1 MKDYSQLQTEIDHC
15 SKCGGCLV
23 ACPIYGELGVETM
36 GSRGRVFQVSQY
48 LQGNLELS
56 KKFAESMS
64 LCLLCKNCTATCP
77 NGVATDQLV
86 LAARKELVDNYGLP
100 IIKKTVFHHLL
111 KSNGR
116 LNFVARLLTVYQR
129 TGLRW
134 LVRKSR
140 LLKVFPADLE
150 AKEKLLPDIQGGW
163 PFRQEVSQ
171 RITVENPQ
179 KRVAY
184 FTGCMTN
191 YVFQNTGRSVLNV
204 LKENQ
209 VEVVIP
215 DQLCCGVPAEASGD
229 AQTTLQLA
237 AENVKHFSGLDVDVI
252 ITDCPSCG
260 MALKGYGKKL
270 GTEEAKAFSSKVK
283 DITQFLMHD
292 IELKIPAGNVP
303 VTVTYHD
310 PCHAVRGL
318 KLQKEPRELLKKITG
333 LTLKEMNG
341 ANQCCGSAG
350 SFNLSYYQISMKILE
365 KKLKNIT
372 DTGAEVVA
380 TACPA
385 CEMQIGHGVRQNQ
398 LTQKVMHPIELLSQA
413 YLAGEEIS
421 QPRIKNNNR

>member
-1 MKDYSQLQTEIDHC
+1 MKDYSHLQKEIDHC
-15 SKCGGCLV
+15 SKCGGCLA

-36 GSRGRVFQVSQY
+36 GSRGRVFLFSQY
-48 LQGNLELS
+48 LEGNLELS
-56 KKFAESMS
+56 KKFAEIMS

-86 LAARKELVDNYGLP
+86 LAARKELVGKYGLP
-100 IIKKTVFHHLL
+100 LIKKTVFHHLL

-116 LNFVARLLTVYQR
+116 LNLVAQLLTVYQR

-140 LLKVFPADLE
+140 LLKPFPSDLE
-150 AKEKLLPDIQGGW
+150 AKEKLLPDIQGGR
-163 PFRQEVSQ
+163 PFRQEVFQ
-171 RITVENPQ
+171 RISVESPQ
-179 KRVAY
+179 RRVAY

-191 YVFQNTGRSVLNV
+191 YVFQNTGKSVLNV
-204 LKENQ
+204 LKENH
-209 VEVVIP
+209 VEVFIP
-215 DQLCCGVPAEASGD
+215 EQLCCGVPAEASGD
-229 AQTTLQLA
+229 EKTMLHLA
-237 AENVKHFSGLDVDVI
+237 AENVKFFSKLEVDAI

-260 MALKGYGKKL
+260 MALKEYGEKL

-283 DITQFLMHD
+283 DITQFLMQD
-292 IELKIPAGNVP
+292 IELKIPISNAP

-310 PCHAVRGL
+310 PCHAIRGL
-318 KLQKEPRELLKKITG
+318 KIQNEPRELLKKIPG

-341 ANQCCGSAG
+341 ASQCCGSAG
-350 SFNLSYYQISMKILE
+350 SFNLSYYQISMQILD
-365 KKLKNIT
+365 KKLKNIA

-385 CEMQIGHGVRQNQ
+385 CEMQIGHGVRNNH

-413 YLAGEEIS
+413 YLAGDEV
-421 QPRIKNNNR
+421 

>member
-1 MKDYSQLQTEIDHC
+1 MKDYSHLQKEIDHC

-36 GSRGRVFQVSQY
+36 GSRGRVFLVSQY

-86 LAARKELVDNYGLP
+86 LAARQDLVGKYGLP
-100 IIKKTVFHHLL
+100 FIKKTVFHHLL

-116 LNFVARLLTVYQR
+116 LNLVARLLTVYQR

-140 LLKVFPADLE
+140 LLKPFPSDLE
-150 AKEKLLPDIQGGW
+150 AKEKLLPDIQGGR
-163 PFRQEVSQ
+163 PFRKEVSQ
-171 RITVENPQ
+171 RISVENPQ

-209 VEVVIP
+209 VEVFIP
-215 DQLCCGVPAEASGD
+215 EQLCCGVPAQASGD
-229 AQTTLQLA
+229 EETMLHLA
-237 AENVKHFSGLDVDVI
+237 AENVNYFSKFEVDAI

-260 MALKGYGKKL
+260 MALKEYGAKL

-283 DITQFLMHD
+283 DITQFLVQD
-292 IELKIPAGNVP
+292 IELKIPINNVP

-310 PCHAVRGL
+310 PCHAIRGL
-318 KLQKEPRELLKKITG
+318 KIQKEPRELLKKIPG

-350 SFNLSYYQISMKILE
+350 SFNLSYYQLSMQILD
-365 KKLKNIT
+365 KKLKNIA
-372 DTGAEVVA
+372 DTEAEVVA

-385 CEMQIGHGVRQNQ
+385 CEMQIGHGVRKNQ

-413 YLAGEEIS
+413 YLQS
-421 QPRIKNNNR
+421 SKQS

>member
-1 MKDYSQLQTEIDHC
+1 MDYSHLQKEIDHC

-36 GSRGRVFQVSQY
+36 GSRGRVFLFSQY
-48 LQGNLELS
+48 LEGNLELS
-56 KKFAESMS
+56 KKFAEIMS

-86 LAARKELVDNYGLP
+86 LAARKELVGKYGLP
-100 IIKKTVFHHLL
+100 LIKKTVFHHLL

-116 LNFVARLLTVYQR
+116 LNLAARLLTVYQR

-140 LLKVFPADLE
+140 LLKVFPSDLE
-150 AKEKLLPDIQGGW
+150 AKEKLLPDIQGGQ
-163 PFRQEVSQ
+163 PFLSEVAQ
-171 RITVENPQ
+171 RISVENPQ
-179 KRVAY
+179 KRIAY

-191 YVFQNTGRSVLNV
+191 YFFQNTGRSVLNV

-209 VEVVIP
+209 VEVFLP
-215 DQLCCGVPAEASGD
+215 DQLCCGVPAEANGD
-229 AQTTLQLA
+229 EETMLHLA
-237 AENVKHFSGLDVDVI
+237 EKNVKFFSGLEIDAI

-260 MALKGYGKKL
+260 MALKEYGEKL
-270 GTEEAKAFSSKVK
+270 GTEEAQVFSSKVK
-283 DITQFLMHD
+283 DITQFLMQD
-292 IELKIPAGNVP
+292 IELKIPTSNIP

-318 KLQKEPRELLKKITG
+318 KIQKEPRELLKKIPG
-333 LTLKEMNG
+333 LILKEMNG

-350 SFNLSYYQISMKILE
+350 SFNLSYYQLSMQILA
-365 KKLKNIT
+365 KKLTNIT
-372 DTGAEVVA
+372 ETGADVVA

-385 CEMQIGHGVRQNQ
+385 CEMQIGHGVRQNH
-398 LTQKVMHPIELLSQA
+398 LPQKVMHPIELLSEA
-413 YLAGEEIS
+413 YLAGD
-421 QPRIKNNNR
+421 